1 MRGSIPCYTVRVP
14 RPALGLDFGTTNSA
28 LALATASGLPRLAE
42 FAGPDGSAPTF
53 RSLLYF
59 DREDERAPVEVHAG
73 GAALLAYLERD
84 VHGGRLIQ
92 SLKSFLASR
101 LFSATEI
108 FGRSYRLE
116 QLIGILLG
124 QLREEAEVALEA
136 KVTAAVVG
144 RPVRFVGAARADD
157 DGLALTRLH
166 AALTNAGFRSV
177 RFEYEPIGAARHYE
191 RGLERDELLLIGD
204 FGGGTSDFSLLRG
217 GPGRVRDGGSGSIL
231 RNAGGDVAGDAF
243 DGKLVRHCV
252 TPLLG
257 RGAEFVSFFGR
268 RLPVPE
274 WLFAHL
280 ERWHHVSMLKSRR
293 TLQLLLDLRREAVEP
308 ERLDRLLRVVENDLG
323 FVLHRATEQTKRA
336 LSSAPA
342 ARFRVEHDVL
352 RIDAE
357 VSRSDFEAWIAPELG
372 AIAGCVDGL
381 LARAGVSPGEVDR
394 VFLTGGSSLV
404 PAVRR
409 IFEERF
415 AAGRIRTGD
424 EFTSVA
430 SGLALCAGERG
441 ES

>member
-1 MRGSIPCYTVRVP
+1 V
-14 RPALGLDFGTTNSA
+14 LGLDFGTTNSA
-28 LALATASGLPRLAE
+28 LALSDGEGPPRLAC
-42 FAGPDGSAPTF
+42 FAGPDGATPTF

-59 DREDERAPVEVHAG
+59 DREDARSPLEVHAG
-73 GAALLAYLERD
+73 PAALLAYLERE

-92 SLKSFLASR
+92 SMKSFLASR

-116 QLIGILLG
+116 QLIGTLLG
-124 QLREEAEVALEA
+124 ALREEAEAELGVP
-136 KVTAAVVG
+136 VRSAVVG
-144 RPVRFVGAARADD
+144 RPVRFVGSAGPEDEA
-157 DGLALTRLH
+157 LALSRLR
-166 AALTNAGFRSV
+166 AGLLNAGFRDV

-204 FGGGTSDFSLLRG
+204 FGGGTSDFSLLRV
-217 GPGRVRDGGSGSIL
+217 GPGRARDGGGRSIL
-231 RNAGGDVAGDAF
+231 GNAGVDVAGDAF
-243 DGKLVRHCV
+243 DGRIVRHCV

-274 WLFAHL
+274 WIYAHL

-336 LSSAPA
+336 LSEQPVA
-342 ARFRVEHDVL
+342 AFRIDHDLL

-357 VSRSDFEAWIAPELG
+357 VSRRDFERWIEPELA

-381 LARAGVSPGEVDR
+381 LARSGVAAGEVER

-409 IFEERF
+409 IFEQRF
-415 AAGRIRTGD
+415 ASERIRAGD

-430 SGLALCAGERG
+430 SGLALCAAEGP

>member
-1 MRGSIPCYTVRVP
+1 VP

-28 LALATASGLPRLAE
+28 LALHAGDGAPRLAS
-42 FAGPDGSAPTF
+42 FAGPDGETPTF

-73 GAALLAYLERD
+73 PAALVAYLERE

-92 SLKSFLASR
+92 SMKSFLASR

-116 QLIGILLG
+116 NLIGILLG
-124 QLREEAEVALEA
+124 RLREEAESALGEP
-136 KVTAAVVG
+136 VTAAVVG
-144 RPVRFVGAARADD
+144 RPVRFVGAADAEDEA
-157 DGLALTRLH
+157 LALTRLR
-166 AALTNAGFRSV
+166 AALVNAGFRSV
-177 RFEYEPIGAARHYE
+177 RFEYEPIGAARHHE
-191 RGLERDELLLIGD
+191 RGLEQDELLLIGD
-204 FGGGTSDFSLLRG
+204 FGGGTSDFSLLHV
-217 GPGRVRDGGSGSIL
+217 GPGRARDGGASSIL
-231 RNAGGDVAGDAF
+231 GNAGVDVAGDAF
-243 DGKLVRHCV
+243 DGKIVRHSV
-252 TPLLG
+252 SPLLG

-274 WLFAHL
+274 WLYAHL

-308 ERLDRLLRVVENDLG
+308 AGLDRLLRVVENDLG
-323 FVLHRATEQTKRA
+323 FVLHRATELTKRA
-336 LSSAPA
+336 LSAAPT
-342 ARFRVEHDVL
+342 ARFRIEHDVL
-352 RIDAE
+352 EIDAE
-357 VSRSDFEAWIAPELG
+357 LTRADFEAWIAPELA

-381 LARAGVSPGEVDR
+381 LARTGVAPGRVDR

-415 AAGRIRTGD
+415 APERIRTGD

-430 SGLALCAGERG
+430 SGLALCAAEAPA

>member
-1 MRGSIPCYTVRVP
+1 MP

-28 LALATASGLPRLAE
+28 LALSDGEGPPRLAR
-42 FAGPDGSAPTF
+42 FVGPDEPTPTF

-59 DREDERAPVEVHAG
+59 DREDERSPVEVHAG
-73 GAALLAYLERD
+73 PAALVAYLERD

-92 SLKSFLASR
+92 SMKSFLASR
-101 LFSATEI
+101 QFSATEI

-116 QLIGILLG
+116 HLIGTLMG
-124 QLREEAEVALEA
+124 RLREEAEAELGVP
-136 KVTAAVVG
+136 VRSAVVG
-144 RPVRFVGAARADD
+144 RPVRFVGAASDEDEA
-157 DGLALTRLH
+157 LALSRLR
-166 AALTNAGFRSV
+166 AGLVNAGFRDV

-191 RGLERDELLLIGD
+191 RGLARDELLLIGD
-204 FGGGTSDFSLLRG
+204 FGGGTSDFSLLRV
-217 GPGRVRDGGSGSIL
+217 GPSRTRGDGAGSIL
-231 RNAGGDVAGDAF
+231 GNDGVDVAGDAF

-268 RLPVPE
+268 RLPVPD
-274 WLFAHL
+274 WLYAHL

-323 FVLHRATEQTKRA
+323 FVLHRATEQAKRA
-336 LSSAPA
+336 LSAGES
-342 ARFRVEHDVL
+342 ARFRVAHDVL
-352 RIDAE
+352 QIDAE
-357 VSRSDFEAWIAPELG
+357 VSRADFESWIAPELA

-381 LARAGVSPGEVDR
+381 LARTGVAPGQVDR

-409 IFEERF
+409 IFEARF
-415 AAGRIRTGD
+415 AGDRIRTGD

-430 SGLALCAGERG
+430 SGLALCAAEEA

>member
-1 MRGSIPCYTVRVP
+1 VRVP

-28 LALATASGLPRLAE
+28 IALSDGEGPPRLAR
-42 FAGPDGSAPTF
+42 FAGPGEPTPTF

-59 DREDERAPVEVHAG
+59 DREDERGPVEVHAG
-73 GAALLAYLERD
+73 PAALVAYLERD

-92 SLKSFLASR
+92 SMKSFLASR

-116 QLIGILLG
+116 QLIGTLLAR
-124 QLREEAEVALEA
+124 LREEAEAELGVP
-136 KVTAAVVG
+136 VRTAVVG
-144 RPVRFVGAARADD
+144 RPVRFVGAAGDEDEA
-157 DGLALTRLH
+157 LALSRLH
-166 AALTNAGFRSV
+166 ASLVNAGFREV

-191 RGLERDELLLIGD
+191 RGLTRDELLLIGD
-204 FGGGTSDFSLLRG
+204 FGGGTSDFSLLRV
-217 GPGRVRDGGSGSIL
+217 GPGRARDGSGSIL
-231 RNAGGDVAGDAF
+231 GNDGVDVAGDAF
-243 DGKLVRHCV
+243 DGRIVRHCV

-268 RLPVPE
+268 RLPVPD
-274 WLFAHL
+274 WLYAHL

-308 ERLDRLLRVVENDLG
+308 ALLDRLLKVVENDLG

-336 LSSAPA
+336 LSEGPA
-342 ARFRVEHDVL
+342 ARFRIDHDVL
-352 RIDAE
+352 QIDAE
-357 VSRSDFEAWIAPELG
+357 VSRADFEAWIAPEL
-372 AIAGCVDGL
+372 ASIARCVDGL
-381 LARAGVSPGEVDR
+381 LARTGVAAGSVDR

-409 IFEERF
+409 IFEQRF
-415 AAGRIRTGD
+415 APERIRTGD

-430 SGLALCAGERG
+430 SGLALCAAEAPGT
-441 ES
+441 